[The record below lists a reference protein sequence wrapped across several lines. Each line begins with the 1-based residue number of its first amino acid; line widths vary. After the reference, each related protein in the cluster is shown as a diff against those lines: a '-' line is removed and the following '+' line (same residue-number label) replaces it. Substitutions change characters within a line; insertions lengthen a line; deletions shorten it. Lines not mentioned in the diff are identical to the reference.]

1 MAELVTLFE
10 QPEAEDVVMIAGW
23 RQWADAGSTSS
34 GLVSYLVETLG
45 ARKIGEIAPR
55 GFFLF
60 QTPVSQFLFRHRVK
74 FEEGYRKSLVGPRS
88 EVFYWGTPQK
98 GLVLFLGDEPHMNVE
113 RYAEAFFEVVQRL
126 KVRRVAAVGGVYA
139 PVPYDKDRAFTC
151 TYSLPRMKA
160 ELSEYAVSFSNYE
173 GGVSIGSYLNDL
185 AEKLDIEYFAWYAL
199 VPLYDLSQITH
210 VPHQISLD
218 QDYKAWLD
226 LLVRL
231 NHMFKLGLDLTD
243 LEQRAASATQA
254 LKQHIEEIS
263 SKLPHVPVKEYLARL
278 TADFV
283 EQPFT
288 KLDDIWEDAL
298 SDVLKSG
305 D

>member
-1 MAELVTLFE
+1 MAEIVTLFE

-23 RQWADAGSTSS
+23 RQWADAGSASS
-34 GLVSYLVETLG
+34 GLVSYLIETLG
-45 ARKIGEIAPR
+45 ARKIGEIAPG

-126 KVRRVAAVGGVYA
+126 KARRVAAVGGVYA
-139 PVPYDKDRAFTC
+139 AVPYDKDRAITC
-151 TYSLPRMKA
+151 TYSLPRLKA
-160 ELSEYAVSFSNYE
+160 ELSEYAVNFSNYE

-185 AEKLDIEYFAWYAL
+185 AEKLGIEYFAWYAL

-210 VPHQISLD
+210 VPHQISLE

-226 LLVRL
+226 LMVRL
-231 NHMFKLGLDLTD
+231 NHMFKLGIDLTD
-243 LEQRAASATQA
+243 LERRAASATQA
-254 LKQHIEEIS
+254 LRQHIDEIS
-263 SKLPHVPVKEYLARL
+263 NKLPHVPVKEYLARL

-298 SDVLKSG
+298 SDVLKGS